1 MSTPRWTITALTIPG
16 RENYLQQL
24 IQSLEATVIPGGARL
39 VIVYNR
45 AIREELVDVERTI
58 RSWASNLEV
67 EVHFNNGDPTIS
79 GGRNYQL
86 NLVKSPLVCF
96 VDDDVTVH
104 GDAFLT
110 IEEAMQRVPAGLVRT
125 ALVPRGYRRAVQAA
139 RQHAARHYAGVPL
152 PAGARDAGGELHE
165 PAARCRWVQPAAP
178 VLGRVDRAQP
188 AACGARGSP
197 PVT

>member
-1 MSTPRWTITALTIPG
+1 MSTPRWTVTALTIPG
-16 RENYLQQL
+16 RENYLRQL

-45 AIREELVDVERTI
+45 AIRDELADVERSI
-58 RSWASNLEV
+58 RSWVSEIEV

-86 NLVKSPLVCF
+86 NLVNSPLVCF

-110 IEEAMQRVPAGLVRT
+110 IEEAMQRY
-125 ALVPRGYRRAVQAA
+125 PRPLRAPFPSRGHRGAVQAPDGV
-139 RQHAARHYAGVPL
+139 RHYREFFISPCKACWSEATNCSGTS
-152 PAGARDAGGELHE
+152 ADSIRDAASG
-165 PAARCRWVQPAAP
+165 
-178 VLGRVDRAQP
+178 
-188 AACGARGSP
+188 
-197 PVT
+197 

>member
-16 RENYLQQL
+16 REHYLRQL

-45 AIREELVDVERTI
+45 AIRDELVDVERTI
-58 RSWASNLEV
+58 RSWASSLEV

-96 VDDDVTVH
+96 VDDDITVH

-110 IEEAMQRVPAGLVRT
+110 IEEAMQRVPAGLVRA
-125 ALVPRGYRRAVQAA
+125 ALLSRGHRRAVQA
-139 RQHAARHYAGVPL
+139 P
-152 PAGARDAGGELHE
+152 
-165 PAARCRWVQPAAP
+165 
-178 VLGRVDRAQP
+178 
-188 AACGARGSP
+188 
-197 PVT
+197 